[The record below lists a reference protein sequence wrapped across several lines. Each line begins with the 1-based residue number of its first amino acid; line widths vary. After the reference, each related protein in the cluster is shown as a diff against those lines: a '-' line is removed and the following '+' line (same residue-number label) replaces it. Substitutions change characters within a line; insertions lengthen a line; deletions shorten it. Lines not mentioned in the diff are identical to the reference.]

1 MFERFTKD
9 ARAVVTRTQQVA
21 REVRSPA
28 IDTRHLLA
36 SLADADDAAS
46 AVMRSAGLDPDDV
59 AARARRSV
67 TSGDPLDTDALAAVG
82 IDVDALRRQT
92 DQVFGEGALD
102 RAGRRPVRHGGHVPF
117 AKDAKKAL
125 ELSLREAV
133 RLHDK
138 GIASRHLLLGLLR
151 ADCPGGR
158 VLEAALHD
166 AGSDVPALRSAAER
180 SPVA

>member
-21 REVRSPA
+21 REVRSPT

-36 SLADADDAAS
+36 SLTDADDVSDAL
-46 AVMRSAGLDPDDV
+46 RTAGLEPDDV

-67 TSGDPLDTDALAAVG
+67 TAGEPLDADALASVG

-102 RAGRRPVRHGGHVPF
+102 RAGRRPVRHGGHMPF
-117 AKDAKKAL
+117 TKDAKKAL
-125 ELSLREAV
+125 ELSLREAL
-133 RLHDK
+133 RLKGK
-138 GIASRHLLLGLLR
+138 GIESRHLLLGLLR

-180 SPVA
+180 SRVA